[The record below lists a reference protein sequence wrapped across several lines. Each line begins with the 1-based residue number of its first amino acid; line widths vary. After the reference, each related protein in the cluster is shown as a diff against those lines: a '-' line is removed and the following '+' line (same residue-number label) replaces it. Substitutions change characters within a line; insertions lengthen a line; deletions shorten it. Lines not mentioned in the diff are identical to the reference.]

1 MNMKRIALLRWNKLP
16 SFVTWEIPN
25 TEELLAEDKLVL
37 EGFHTHGFEAV
48 SVIWNQPNVD
58 WNQFDAA
65 LIRST
70 WDYID
75 EAPRFLEVLTQI
87 ENSSCRLF
95 NPLNAIRWNID
106 KNYLFDLEK
115 SGAPIIPT
123 YLTSKAKPGKLQDVF
138 RERNWQ
144 TAILK
149 PTLGTGGANS
159 YKVNSSEIES
169 TLQTIKVT
177 NPGQDYLI
185 QPFIDSVVTEG
196 EWSFIFFNRQLS
208 HVLLKRPAPKEYRV
222 QGIYG
227 GTVEIAEPQSRD
239 LEQAESILAALPFDL
254 LYARLDLIRVHGVLS
269 VMEVELIEPILSF
282 NLVPEGVE
290 RFVNAMKIVLGEKQ

>member
-1 MNMKRIALLRWNKLP
+1 MKRIAVLRWNKLP
-16 SFVTWEIPN
+16 SFVTWDIPN
-25 TEELLAEDKLVL
+25 TEELLAEDKSVL
-37 EGFHTHGFEAV
+37 DDLRVHGFEAV

-58 WNQFDAA
+58 WDQFDAA

-75 EAPRFLEVLTQI
+75 EAPRFLEVLAQI
-87 ENSSCRLF
+87 EASSCKLF
-95 NPLNAIRWNID
+95 NPLDAVRWNID
-106 KNYLFDLEK
+106 KNYLFDLET
-115 SGAPIIPT
+115 SGAPIVPT
-123 YLTSKAKPGKLQDVF
+123 YLTSRFTPADVQDMF
-138 RERNWQ
+138 LKRKWQ

-149 PTLGTGGANS
+149 PTLGGGGANS
-159 YKVNSSEIES
+159 YKVVSNGIES
-169 TLQTIKVT
+169 TLQTINAA

-208 HVLLKRPAPKEYRV
+208 HVLLKRPAPNEYRV

-227 GTVEIAEPQSRD
+227 GTVEVVEPQSSD
-239 LEQAESILAALPFDL
+239 LHQAEAILASLPFDL
-254 LYARLDLIRVHGVLS
+254 LYARLDLIRVNGVLS

-282 NLVPEGVE
+282 NLVPEAVE
-290 RFVNAMKIVLGEKQ
+290 RFVKAVKVALERL